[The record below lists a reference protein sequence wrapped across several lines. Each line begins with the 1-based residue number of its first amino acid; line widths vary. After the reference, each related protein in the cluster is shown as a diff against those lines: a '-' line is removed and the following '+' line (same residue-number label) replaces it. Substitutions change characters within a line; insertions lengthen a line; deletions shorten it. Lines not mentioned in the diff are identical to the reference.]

1 MSGPASQIAEAPT
14 AAPPRRLAAIFTA
27 LMLAMLLA
35 ALDQTI
41 VATAL
46 PTIVSDLGG
55 LTHLSWVVS
64 AYLLA
69 STVST
74 PLWGKLG
81 DQYGRK
87 RLFLAAII
95 VFLAG
100 SVLCG
105 QARSMGELIGFR
117 AVQGVGGGGL
127 IVLTMALVGDV
138 VSPRERGR
146 YQGIFGGVF
155 GIASIAGPLL
165 GGFFVTN
172 LGWRWVFYVNL
183 PLGAVA
189 LAVVAVVLPARR
201 AGLAGAGARHRID
214 YLGALTLAGAATC
227 LVLAT
232 SWGGTQY
239 AWTSPVIIGLF
250 LASVAFVGAW
260 LAVERRAAE
269 PVLSPRLL
277 ALPVFRVGAAIGF
290 VVGFV
295 MFGALAF
302 LPLFLQVVH
311 QVSPTLS
318 GIYLLPMVL
327 GLLATSVVSGLVVSR
342 TGHYRIFPLVGTPT
356 IAAGLFLCS
365 RLDEYSTTRAITG
378 SLLVLGAG
386 LGLVM
391 QVLLTAVQNAV
402 DYSDLGAATS
412 GVTFFRSIG
421 GAFGTAVF
429 GAIFSNQLLGNVAG
443 ALHGRPLPGGFD
455 PATIAREPARMAAL
469 PPEVREALLHAYAVS
484 IHSVFVWATP
494 VALAAFVLAWFLRE
508 LPLRATAATTSTA
521 DYGEGMPGRTTV
533 CTSQEEIERALGLL
547 VRRDDRARGLYQQ
560 LGQAAG
566 VALPAGS
573 LWALCRIARAG
584 PVRAADLA
592 AVARVPP
599 ERARPHVDTLLAAGY
614 VTREGDSRLAV
625 TPSGLAAVDQLVA
638 TRRAALG
645 RRLSGWRPE
654 EHPELSALL
663 QRLASTSLGDEADRE
678 VFGSARPPTRR
689 DRRP

>member
-1 MSGPASQIAEAPT
+1 MSGPASQTVEAPT
-14 AAPPRRLAAIFTA
+14 QAPPRRLAAIFTA

-87 RLFLAAII
+87 RLFQAAIL
-95 VFLAG
+95 VFLVG
-100 SVLCG
+100 SMLCG

-117 AVQGVGGGGL
+117 ALQGVGGGGL

-155 GIASIAGPLL
+155 GIASVAGPLL

-189 LAVVAVVLPARR
+189 LAVVAVVLPSRR
-201 AGLAGAGARHRID
+201 AGGARVRHRID
-214 YLGALTLAGAATC
+214 YLGALTLAAAATC

-239 AWTSPVIIGLF
+239 VWTSPVIVGLF
-250 LASVAFVGAW
+250 VAAVGLVCVW

-277 ALPVFRVGAAIGF
+277 ALPVFRIGAAIGF

-327 GLLATSVVSGLVVSR
+327 GLLATSVASGLVVSR
-342 TGHYRIFPLVGTPT
+342 TGHYRVFPLVGTPT
-356 IAAGLFLCS
+356 IAVGLFLCS
-365 RLDEYSTTRAITG
+365 RLDEYSTTQAIAG

-402 DYSDLGAATS
+402 DYEDLGAATS

-429 GAIFSNQLLGNVAG
+429 GAIFSNQLLGNVAS
-443 ALHGRPLPGGFD
+443 ALHGRSLPGGFD
-455 PATIAREPARMAAL
+455 PTTITREPARMATL
-469 PPEVREALLHAYAVS
+469 PPQVREALLHAYAVS

-508 LPLRATAATTSTA
+508 LPLRATATTA
-521 DYGEGMPGRTTV
+521 DYVEGMPGRMAV
-533 CTSQEEIERALGLL
+533 CTSQEEIERALSLL

-560 LGQAAG
+560 LGRAAG

-573 LWALCRIARAG
+573 LWALCRLARAG
-584 PVRAADLA
+584 PARAADLA

-599 ERARPHVDTLLAAGY
+599 ERAGPHVDTLLAAGY
-614 VTREGDSRLAV
+614 VSRDGGRLEV

-645 RRLSGWRPE
+645 RRLEGWRPE

-663 QRLASTSLGDEADRE
+663 QHLASTSLGEEADRE
-678 VFGSARPPTRR
+678 AFAPGRSPIRR
-689 DRRP
+689 DRHP

>member
-87 RLFLAAII
+87 RLFQAAIL
-95 VFLAG
+95 VFLVG

-117 AVQGVGGGGL
+117 ALQGVGGGGL
-127 IVLTMALVGDV
+127 IVLTMALVGEV

-155 GIASIAGPLL
+155 GIASVAGPLL

-172 LGWRWVFYVNL
+172 LGWRWVFYINV

-189 LAVVAVVLPARR
+189 LAVVAVVLPPRTAAR
-201 AGLAGAGARHRID
+201 AGVRHRID

-239 AWTSPVIIGLF
+239 AWTSPVIAGLF
-250 LASVAFVGAW
+250 VASAGFVGAW

-277 ALPVFRVGAAIGF
+277 ALPVFRIGAAIGF

-327 GLLATSVVSGLVVSR
+327 GLLATSVASGLVVSR
-342 TGHYRIFPLVGTPT
+342 TGHYRVFPLVGTPT
-356 IAAGLFLCS
+356 IAVGLFLCS
-365 RLDEYSTTRAITG
+365 RLDEYSTTQAIAG

-429 GAIFSNQLLGNVAG
+429 GAIFSNQLLGNVAS

-455 PATIAREPARMAAL
+455 PTAIAREPARMAAL
-469 PPEVREALLHAYAVS
+469 PPEVRQALLHAYAVS

-494 VALAAFVLAWFLRE
+494 VALAAFVLAWYLRE
-508 LPLRATAATTSTA
+508 LPLRATAATTATA

-547 VRRDDRARGLYQQ
+547 VRRDDRARGMYQQ

-592 AVARVPP
+592 AMARVPP

-614 VTREGDSRLAV
+614 VTRDDGHLEV

-645 RRLSGWRPE
+645 RRLDGWRPE

-678 VFGSARPPTRR
+678 VFGPGQPVRR
-689 DRRP
+689 DRHL